1 MFNILIVED
10 NTDKLRE
17 IIQLLSTIENID
29 VDLIDSELD
38 AISAKKRLKVKAYD
52 FLILDIAIPNRK
64 ADQPDLEGGLKLLN
78 EILNRKVYKIPT
90 HIIGLTAKEE
100 IFEKASKTFEEKLL
114 FVIRY
119 SNIDIEWKTKLF
131 EGIKQ
136 RINAKDSEYL
146 IEPDYDYDIAIVCA
160 LKKEL
165 DANKNNGW
173 KWENFPLDKDDTNYY
188 IGTFNNSSGK
198 EIRVIAAQTARMG
211 MAATAS
217 LAMKLVTHFRP
228 KYIFMTGIMARF
240 RGYCS
245 SKSSMGL
252 G

>member
-90 HIIGLTAKEE
+90 HIILSL
-100 IFEKASKTFEEKLL
+100 IH
-114 FVIRY
+114 I
-119 SNIDIEWKTKLF
+119 
-131 EGIKQ
+131 
-136 RINAKDSEYL
+136 SE
-146 IEPDYDYDIAIVCA
+146 P
-160 LKKEL
+160 
-165 DANKNNGW
+165 
-173 KWENFPLDKDDTNYY
+173 T
-188 IGTFNNSSGK
+188 
-198 EIRVIAAQTARMG
+198 
-211 MAATAS
+211 
-217 LAMKLVTHFRP
+217 RP
-228 KYIFMTGIMARF
+228 Y
-240 RGYCS
+240 
-245 SKSSMGL
+245 
-252 G
+252 

>member
-100 IFEKASKTFEEKLL
+100 IILENGFKVNTVPTRHFSGRGLKRNRALWTS
-114 FVIRY
+114 FVLQTPSRKMPCR
-119 SNIDIEWKTKLF
+119 N
-131 EGIKQ
+131 GI
-136 RINAKDSEYL
+136 
-146 IEPDYDYDIAIVCA
+146 
-160 LKKEL
+160 
-165 DANKNNGW
+165 
-173 KWENFPLDKDDTNYY
+173 
-188 IGTFNNSSGK
+188 
-198 EIRVIAAQTARMG
+198 
-211 MAATAS
+211 
-217 LAMKLVTHFRP
+217 
-228 KYIFMTGIMARF
+228 
-240 RGYCS
+240 
-245 SKSSMGL
+245 
-252 G
+252 

>member
-136 RINAKDSEYL
+136 RL
-146 IEPDYDYDIAIVCA
+146 
-160 LKKEL
+160 
-165 DANKNNGW
+165 
-173 KWENFPLDKDDTNYY
+173 
-188 IGTFNNSSGK
+188 
-198 EIRVIAAQTARMG
+198 
-211 MAATAS
+211 
-217 LAMKLVTHFRP
+217 
-228 KYIFMTGIMARF
+228 
-240 RGYCS
+240 
-245 SKSSMGL
+245 
-252 G
+252 